1 MARYGTQLKINSEK
15 SGVVVTESITMVKD
29 AVGIITPLLLSEK
42 PDPGNRL
49 MLEALNR
56 VI

>member
-1 MARYGTQLKINSEK
+1 
-15 SGVVVTESITMVKD
+15 MVKD

-42 PDPGNRL
+42 PDPGNKL

-56 VI
+56 IV